1 MHLYWRIMEELKLLG
16 ETWVFNNPNFVRCY
30 RIWLKKNADA
40 IALSESESPSGHSSA
55 FTYKGISHSL
65 N

>member
-1 MHLYWRIMEELKLLG
+1 MHLYWRVMEELKLLG
-16 ETWVFNNPNFVRCY
+16 ETWVFNNPNLLRCY
-30 RIWLKKNADA
+30 RTWLKKNADA
-40 IALSESESPSGHSSA
+40 IALSQSESPSCRSSA